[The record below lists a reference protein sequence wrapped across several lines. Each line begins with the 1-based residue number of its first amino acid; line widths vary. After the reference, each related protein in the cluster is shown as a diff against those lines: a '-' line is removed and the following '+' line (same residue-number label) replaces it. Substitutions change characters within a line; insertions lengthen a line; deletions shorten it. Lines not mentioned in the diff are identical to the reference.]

1 MAFANHIVDYIERN
15 LEESPERVL
24 RRISK
29 AVQTEMRRRTAIK
42 AQTIQQSL
50 DLSQASMAFVYEKLT
65 QEQVSH
71 VKAEN
76 KQANMRWMHALE
88 DEASDSG
95 RNMDSVQYYIQDDPK
110 VAKAITAIRDMAK
123 NIS

>member
-50 DLSQASMAFVYEKLT
+50 DLSQAAMAFVYEKLT

>member
-1 MAFANHIVDYIERN
+1 MAFANHIVDYIERS
-15 LEESPERVL
+15 LEESSEGVL

-29 AVQTEMRRRTAIK
+29 AVQTEMRRRTAVK

-50 DLSQASMAFVYEKLT
+50 DLSHASMAFVYEKLT
-65 QEQVSH
+65 QEQVLY

-76 KQANMRWMHALE
+76 KQANVRWIHALE
-88 DEASDSG
+88 DEARDAG
-95 RNMDSVQYYIQDDPK
+95 RNMYSVQYHIQDDPK

>member
-15 LEESPERVL
+15 LEESPEGVL

-29 AVQTEMRRRTAIK
+29 AVQTEMRRRTAVK

-50 DLSQASMAFVYEKLT
+50 NLSQAAMAFVYEKLT

-88 DEASDSG
+88 HEARDSD
-95 RNMDSVQYYIQDDPK
+95 RNMDSVQYYIQDDPN
-110 VAKAITAIRDMAK
+110 VVKAITAIRDMAK